1 MLLNYKRRV
10 LAFLAAVI
18 IFPIA
23 ASADSQAVI
32 TYYENENA
40 IQITD
45 ADGFE
50 YDFVHFGMELREGD
64 RIRTGASVIELRV
77 LPSESL
83 LRISDNS
90 DFTLEGLSGTT
101 FTANL
106 QEGRVRS
113 NVRTSQ
119 QQSAFAIRTRSTV
132 GGVRGTDFVMN
143 VVPDQKEAL
152 YVVSG
157 EVEFTAIETNESIR
171 VSAGQTADF
180 FAELFTPVPVSDA
193 ELQEILQGMEFD
205 GETPAPAAQTEEQED
220 TEAEDSQ
227 EDVVETVEESEE
239 VPAVEPTPADPPAAV
254 DMAPPTPA
262 TTPSLDQTPTIGADA
277 EDVLLETIG
286 RLLNMEIGSIT
297 MGGETYGKIVL
308 QPEFNFGKL
317 GLGLYLPVIY
327 TNNLFNPASWY
338 QPAGNNEWSF
348 GTDQEFAGE
357 EDEVWLRIQDFW
369 RDLWLKIR
377 YVNWG
382 AQRDPFYFQAGNV
395 SSMTLGHGILMR
407 RYANDTDFPQVRRI
421 GLNLGVSRN
430 KLGFETVINDL
441 SKPEIAGL
449 RLFTRPFHPATN
461 AAIGLSAVAD
471 INPAGDTAVE
481 DATIHQ
487 QRAIESQPVFLS
499 FAADLDVPV
508 IENNLL
514 SIILFADAGVF
525 LPYLRN
531 SSVDNAVQDGFQ
543 TQLLFDSDDFDI
555 NTMNNYGAITGILG
569 NILIMDYRLE
579 YRYLKGLFSPFYNQI
594 YDRYRTEIA
603 TQLMQ
608 QIAAPEDFSDITQ
621 GVFGEASFQLF
632 SQSVLFDLGY
642 FLPWNKTLTG
652 DYLQAALTVAPD
664 FLPFGIN
671 GELYYVR
678 YGFAAAIADQNVS
691 LFDPQTSFGGSLN
704 YPIVPGMQLSI
715 VLDSFAKR
723 DGSGRLVYDENGRL
737 QTEFSVSF
745 ETRIGY

>member
-1 MLLNYKRRV
+1 MLLKTKYRI
-10 LAFLAAVI
+10 LAIIAAVT

-23 ASADSQAVI
+23 ALADSQAVI
-32 TYYENENA
+32 TYYENESS

-50 YDFVHFGMELREGD
+50 YDFIHFGMELREGD
-64 RIRTGASVIELRV
+64 RIRTGSSVIELRV

-113 NVRTSQ
+113 SVRSSQ
-119 QQSAFAIRTRSTV
+119 QQSAFSIRTRSTV

-171 VSAGQTADF
+171 VTAGQTADF

-193 ELQEILQGMEFD
+193 ELQDFLQGMDFD
-205 GETPAPAAQTEEQED
+205 GETPAPAEQTGEQED
-220 TEAEDSQ
+220 TEAEDSE
-227 EDVVETVEESEE
+227 EDAVQAVEEPEGE
-239 VPAVEPTPADPPAAV
+239 PAAESVPADPPPVVDISPPPAAV
-254 DMAPPTPA
+254 APSP
-262 TTPSLDQTPTIGADA
+262 DQAPVFDVDA
-277 EDVLLETIG
+277 EGVLLETLG

-308 QPEFNFGKL
+308 QPEFTIGKL

-327 TNNLFNPASWY
+327 TNNLFNPATWY
-338 QPAGNNEWSF
+338 QPTGNNEWSF

-382 AQRDPFYFQAGNV
+382 AQRDPFYFQAGNI

-407 RYANDTDFPQVRRI
+407 RYANDTDFPQVRRV

-430 KLGFETVINDL
+430 KLGLETVINDL

-449 RLFTRPFHPATN
+449 RLFTRPFHPTFN
-461 AAIGLSAVAD
+461 AALGLSAAAD
-471 INPAGDTAVE
+471 INPAGEIAAE

-487 QRAIESQPVFLS
+487 QRAIDSQPVFLS

-531 SSVDNAVQDGFQ
+531 SSSDNAVQGGFQ
-543 TQLLFDSDDFDI
+543 TQLLFDSENFDI
-555 NTMNNYGAITGILG
+555 NTMNNYGAITGVLG

-603 TQLMQ
+603 AQLMQ
-608 QIAAPEDFSDITQ
+608 QIAAPEDFNDVTQ
-621 GVFGEASFQLF
+621 GIFGEASFQLF
-632 SQSVLFDLGY
+632 SESILFDLGY

-652 DYLQAALTVAPD
+652 DYLQTALTVAPD

-671 GELYYVR
+671 GELYYIR
-678 YGFAAAIADQNVS
+678 YDFAAAIADQNIS
-691 LFDPQTSFGGSLN
+691 LFDAQTSFGGSLN

-723 DGSGRLVYDENGRL
+723 DGSGRLVYDDDGRL